1 MYAMMKLRMFK
12 EALDELATFGE
23 SRFPALSWCLP
34 HGYGVKSSLNAPMA
48 CLAASA
54 FMLATD

>member
-23 SRFPALSWCLP
+23 SHFPALSWCLP
-34 HGYGVKSSLNAPMA
+34 HGYGLIHA
-48 CLAASA
+48 A
-54 FMLATD
+54 FMLVTD